1 LRKLA
6 ALSAVL
12 VGLFAMAAVAVAQST
27 SYSVTASTSPAKAGT
42 AKKPVTEG
50 VKFSVTAPSGDRPA
64 TSQTFSVTFGG
75 MKANGKA
82 FPVCSASTINA
93 KQSISGC
100 PAAAKVGSG
109 TVNTLSGAA
118 DVPTDVSVPCNLNLT
133 IYNAGAGKAALWL
146 NGGPG
151 VAGAACP
158 ITIAQAIA
166 AKFVKSGS
174 GTALSFDIPSN
185 LRHPIPGLNNGISQI
200 KASILKKSSKGTG
213 YFVSTS
219 CKGSRPITLTLTGED
234 GSSSS
239 SSGSAAC

>member
-12 VGLFAMAAVAVAQST
+12 VGLFAMAAVAVAQSSNYT
-27 SYSVTASTSPAKAGT
+27 VTASTSPAKPGT

-50 VKFSVTAPSGDRPA
+50 VSFSVTAPSGDRPP
-64 TSQTFSVTFGG
+64 TSQRFAVTFGG

-82 FPVCSASTINA
+82 FKTCTASAINA
-93 KQSISGC
+93 KQSDSAC
-100 PAAAKVGSG
+100 SSAAKVGSG
-109 TVNTLSGAA
+109 TINTLSGAA

-151 VAGAACP
+151 IAGAACP
-158 ITIAQAIA
+158 ITIAQAID
-166 AKFVKSGS
+166 AKFVKAGS
-174 GTALSFDIPSN
+174 GTSLQFDIPSN

-219 CKGSRPITLTLTGED
+219 CKGSRPITLTLTSESGA
-234 GSSSS
+234 SSTST
-239 SSGSAAC
+239 GKAAC